1 MLITLIL
8 LKIVDHQKLFFKKI
22 CGKVVTT
29 YIDDCR
35 VQKYHVS
42 LNLNY

>member
-8 LKIVDHQKLFFKKI
+8 LNIVNHQKFFVKKI

-29 YIDDCR
+29 YIDGCR